1 MNNYLDNY
9 GVVDARREKRWKRII
24 YSLLTIAVVG
34 GALWFF
40 LRNYMEESRVR
51 EFLALLEKQDYKTAY
66 GLWGCTDATPCRD
79 YKMDQFLRDWGPQSD
94 AANVSAITRAKVKS
108 CDKGIIQLL
117 QIKGQ
122 DVNLYVDRTTLVIG
136 FAPWPVC
143 SPRVKV

>member
-9 GVVDARREKRWKRII
+9 GVADARREKRAKRIL
-24 YSLLTIAVVG
+24 YSVLTIAVVG
-34 GALWFF
+34 GLLWFF
-40 LRNYMEESRVR
+40 FRNYKEEARVK
-51 EFLALLEKQDYKTAY
+51 EFLSLLERQDYKSAY
-66 GLWGCTDATPCRD
+66 ALWGCTEATPCRD
-79 YKMDQFLRDWGPQSD
+79 YVFDSFLRDWGPKSD
-94 AANVSAITRAKVKS
+94 AGNVAAIQRSKVKS

-143 SPRVKV
+143 NPRVKL